1 MTADRQE
8 VEDAF
13 ARLWRVGCVEED
25 WAAWVACFTDDVDY
39 YDCFWGWF
47 HGHDEVQLWIDA
59 VMKGVPE
66 VYTVLEWYR
75 IDGDIVTFHCQ
86 NRRDNPHAEGP
97 QHFDFPSLSILRY
110 AGDGR
115 FSSEE
120 DFWEVWGAKQT
131 AVAYAAACER
141 AGGVDVEQRLSR
153 RHWPSGPN
161 WARGPE
167 QAVPSWVGDQGV
179 RSVLRPRELYAQ
191 LGRERWA
198 SARGVPPT

>member
-1 MTADRQE
+1 MADRQE
-8 VEDAF
+8 IEDAF
-13 ARLWRVGCVEED
+13 AHLWRVGCVEED
-25 WAAWVACFTDDVDY
+25 WAAWVACFTEDVDY

-75 IDGDIVTFHCQ
+75 IDGDVVTFHCQ
-86 NRRDNPHAEGP
+86 NRRDNPDADGP
-97 QHFDFPSLSILRY
+97 RYFDFPSLSILRY
-110 AGDGR
+110 SGDGR

-131 AVAYAAACER
+131 ATAYAAACER
-141 AGGVDVEQRLSR
+141 AGGVDIERRLSR
-153 RHWPSGPN
+153 RNWPAGPE

-167 QAVPSWVGDQGV
+167 QAAPSWVGDQEV
-179 RSVLRPRELYAQ
+179 RSVLRPSELYAQ
-191 LGRERWA
+191 LGRQRWA
-198 SARGVPPT
+198 LARGVAPT